1 MSEDCQRIGDCAD
14 ARIQRLYEYL
24 DGALTHR
31 DLEEVRGHLEE
42 CTECAGEYDLECI
55 IRSVVRR
62 SCTEKAP
69 STLKVNIMARI
80 SEIKIEAGH

>member
-1 MSEDCQRIGDCAD
+1 MSADCEKIGDCED

-24 DGALTHR
+24 DGALTR
-31 DLEEVRGHLEE
+31 EDLEEVRSHLEE
-42 CTECAGEYDLECI
+42 CTECAHEYDLECI

-69 STLKVNIMARI
+69 DALKVNIMARI
-80 SEIKIEAGH
+80 SQIRVEAGH

>member
-1 MSEDCQRIGDCAD
+1 MSEDCQKIGDCED

-31 DLEEVRGHLEE
+31 DLVEVKDHLDE
-42 CTECAGEYDLECI
+42 CTECAHEYDLECI

-62 SCTEKAP
+62 SCHEKAP
-69 STLKVNIMARI
+69 TTLKVNIMARI
-80 SEIKIEAGH
+80 SEIKVEADH

>member
-1 MSEDCQRIGDCAD
+1 MSTDCEKIGNCED

-24 DGALTHR
+24 DGALTHE

-42 CTECAGEYDLECI
+42 CTECSHEYDLECI

-69 STLKVNIMARI
+69 DTLKVSIIERI
-80 SEIKIEAGH
+80 SQIRVEAGH

>member
-1 MSEDCQRIGDCAD
+1 MSADCQRIGDCED

-31 DLEEVRGHLEE
+31 DLEEVRSHLEE
-42 CTECAGEYDLECI
+42 CPDCAHEYDLECI

-62 SCTEKAP
+62 SCSEKAP
-69 STLKVNIMARI
+69 ETLKVSIMTRI
-80 SEIKIEAGH
+80 SQLRVEAGH